1 MSHRTVREPTDPEL
15 EELRR
20 MKRQEIGR
28 VATRAHII
36 LLSNRGYSAPRIADI
51 HDVTGPMVYKWM
63 DRFDEEGPPGL
74 YDRDREGRP
83 RKIDAEV
90 EQEMER
96 LLEGNPTEEGE
107 NATRWT
113 TDRIAE
119 YLDRE
124 LGVDVHPETVRD
136 ALNRLDYSWTR
147 PRRKLPPVD
156 PEAYRKRLETIV
168 EAVSEAGPD
177 ASVLVEDETTI
188 KRFPPLRRQ
197 WQPVGEQ
204 RPVMVPTSNDDVT
217 LYGTL
222 DLTSGTTHARA
233 YEKGRSDYTIQ
244 YLESLL
250 EATSGE
256 ATSGEATSGE
266 VLLIWDQ
273 AKWHTSKKVRRW
285 LEERERIETHL
296 LPVRSPAANP
306 MEDLWR
312 ELKEQV
318 AACRSLEA
326 LLESAQQYRDNL
338 SGKEALRTASLYMN

>member
-1 MSHRTVREPTDPEL
+1 
-15 EELRR
+15 
-20 MKRQEIGR
+20 
-28 VATRAHII
+28 
-36 LLSNRGYSAPRIADI
+36 
-51 HDVTGPMVYKWM
+51 M
-63 DRFDEEGPPGL
+63 DRFDEEGPSGL

-83 RKIDAEV
+83 PKIDEEV
-90 EQEMER
+90 EQEIER
-96 LLEGNPTEEGE
+96 LLEQNPTGETLTERGE
-107 NATRWT
+107 NATRQA

-119 YLDRE
+119 HLDRE

-156 PEAYRKRLETIV
+156 SEAYRKRLEAIV
-168 EAVSEAGPD
+168 EAVSQADPD

-204 RPVMVPTSNDDVT
+204 RPVMVPESNEDFT

-222 DLTSGTTHARA
+222 DLTSGATHARA

-244 YLESLL
+244 YLESVL
-250 EATSGE
+250 EKTTGR
-256 ATSGEATSGE
+256 

-285 LEERERIETHL
+285 LEKHDRIETHL
-296 LPVRSPAANP
+296 LPVRSPETNP

-312 ELKEQV
+312 ELKERV
-318 AACRSLEA
+318 AACLERSLDT
-326 LLESAQQYRDNL
+326 LLESAQQYLANL
-338 SGKEALRTASLYMN
+338 SGKQALRTAGLYSN

>member
-1 MSHRTVREPTDPEL
+1 
-15 EELRR
+15 
-20 MKRQEIGR
+20 MKRQEVGR

-36 LLSNRGYSAPRIADI
+36 LLSDRDYSAPQISEI

-63 DRFDEEGPPGL
+63 DRFDEEGPSGL

-83 RKIDAEV
+83 PKIDEEV
-90 EQEMER
+90 EQEIER
-96 LLEGNPTEEGE
+96 LLEENPAEKGE

-119 YLDRE
+119 HLDRE
-124 LGVDVHPETVRD
+124 LGVDVHPETVRE

-147 PRRKLPPVD
+147 PRRKLPPTD
-156 PEAYRKRLETIV
+156 PEAYKERLEAIV
-168 EAVSEAGPD
+168 EAVSRAGPD

-197 WQPVGEQ
+197 WQPVGKQ
-204 RPVMVPTSNDDVT
+204 RPVMVPTSNDDFT

-233 YEKGRSDYTIQ
+233 YDKGRSDYTIQ

-250 EATSGE
+250 EAT
-256 ATSGEATSGE
+256 TGE

-273 AKWHTSKKVRRW
+273 AKWHTSKKVSRW
-285 LEERERIETHL
+285 LEKHDRIETHL
-296 LPVRSPAANP
+296 LPVRSPEINP

-318 AACRSLEA
+318 AACLERSLDA
-326 LLESAQQYRDNL
+326 LLESAKQYLANL
-338 SGKEALRTASLYMN
+338 SGKQALCTAGLYAN

>member
-1 MSHRTVREPTDPEL
+1 MSHRTVREPTEEEH
-15 EELRR
+15 EELKR
-20 MKRQEIGR
+20 MKRQEVGR

-36 LLSNRGYSAPRIADI
+36 LLSNRGYSAPQISEI

-63 DRFDEEGPPGL
+63 DRFDEEGPSGL
-74 YDRDREGRP
+74 YDREREGRP
-83 RKIDAEV
+83 PKIDEEV
-90 EQEMER
+90 EQEIER

-107 NATRWT
+107 NATRQA

-119 YLDRE
+119 HLDRE
-124 LGVDVHPETVRD
+124 LDVDVHPETVRG

-147 PRRKLPPVD
+147 PKRKLPPVD
-156 PEAYRKRLETIV
+156 PEAYRKRLEAIV
-168 EAVSEAGPD
+168 EAVSRAGPD

-204 RPVMVPTSNDDVT
+204 RPVMVPTSNDDFT

-222 DLTSGTTHARA
+222 DLTSGSTHARA
-233 YEKGRSDYTIQ
+233 YDKGRSDYTIQ

-250 EATSGE
+250 RAT
-256 ATSGEATSGE
+256 TGE

-273 AKWHTSKKVRRW
+273 AKWHTSKKVRKW
-285 LEERERIETHL
+285 LDKHDRIETHL
-296 LPVRSPAANP
+296 LPVRSPDANP

-312 ELKEQV
+312 ELKERV
-318 AACRSLEA
+318 AACLERSLDT
-326 LLESAQQYRDNL
+326 LLESAQQYLSKL
-338 SGKEALRTASLYMN
+338 SGKQALRTAGLYIN

>member
-1 MSHRTVREPTDPEL
+1 
-15 EELRR
+15 
-20 MKRQEIGR
+20 MKRQEVGR
-28 VATRAHII
+28 VSTRAHII
-36 LLSNRGYSAPRIADI
+36 LLSSRGYSAPQISRI

-83 RKIDAEV
+83 PKIDEEV
-90 EQEMER
+90 EQEIER
-96 LLEGNPTEEGE
+96 LLKGNPAEEGE

-136 ALNRLDYSWTR
+136 ALSRLDYSWTR

-156 PEAYRKRLETIV
+156 PEAYRKRLEAIV
-168 EAVSEAGPD
+168 EAVSRAGPD

-204 RPVMVPTSNDDVT
+204 RPVMVPESNDDFT

-250 EATSGE
+250 EVT
-256 ATSGEATSGE
+256 TGE

-285 LEERERIETHL
+285 LEDRDQIQTHL
-296 LPVRSPAANP
+296 LPVRSPETNP

-312 ELKEQV
+312 ELKERV
-318 AACRSLEA
+318 AACLERSLDR
-326 LLESAQQYRDNL
+326 LLESAQQYLDNL
-338 SGKEALRTASLYMN
+338 SGKQALHTAGLYVN

>member
-1 MSHRTVREPTDPEL
+1 MTHRTVREPTEQEH
-15 EELRR
+15 EELKR

-28 VATRAHII
+28 VSTRAHII
-36 LLSNRGYSAPRIADI
+36 LLSSRGYSAPQISEI

-83 RKIDAEV
+83 PKIDEEV
-90 EQEMER
+90 EQEIER

-119 YLDRE
+119 HLDRE
-124 LGVDVHPETVRD
+124 LDVDVHPETVRD

-147 PRRKLPPVD
+147 PKRKLPPVD
-156 PEAYRKRLETIV
+156 PEAYRKRLEAIV
-168 EAVSEAGPD
+168 EAVSQAGPD

-188 KRFPPLRRQ
+188 KRFPPIRRQ

-204 RPVMVPTSNDDVT
+204 RPVMVPESNEDFT

-222 DLTSGTTHARA
+222 DLTSGATHARA

-250 EATSGE
+250 EATK
-256 ATSGEATSGE
+256 GE

-273 AKWHTSKKVRRW
+273 AKWHTSKKVRQW
-285 LEERERIETHL
+285 LEKHDRIETHL
-296 LPVRSPAANP
+296 LPVRSPETNP

-318 AACRSLEA
+318 AACLERSLDT
-326 LLESAQQYRDNL
+326 LLESAQQYLSNL
-338 SGKEALRTASLYMN
+338 SGNQALRTAGLYIN

>member
-1 MSHRTVREPTDPEL
+1 MSHRTVREPTDTEL

-28 VATRAHII
+28 VSIRAHII
-36 LLSNRGYSAPRIADI
+36 LLSSRGYSAPRIADI
-51 HDVTGPMVYKWM
+51 HDVTGPMIYKWM
-63 DRFDEEGPPGL
+63 DRFEEEGPSGL

-83 RKIDAEV
+83 PKIDEEV
-90 EQEMER
+90 EQEIEK
-96 LLEGNPTEEGE
+96 LLDGNPTEEGE

-124 LGVDVHPETVRD
+124 LDLDVHPETVRD

-156 PEAYRKRLETIV
+156 PEAYRERLEAIV

-204 RPVMVPTSNDDVT
+204 RPVMVPTSNDDFT

-222 DLTSGTTHARA
+222 DLNSGTTHARA
-233 YEKGRSDYTIQ
+233 YDKGRSDYTIQ

-250 EATSGE
+250 QAT
-256 ATSGEATSGE
+256 TGE

-273 AKWHTSKKVRRW
+273 AKWHTSKKVRKW
-285 LEERERIETHL
+285 LDKHDRIETHL
-296 LPVRSPAANP
+296 LPVRSPDTNP

-318 AACRSLEA
+318 AACLERSLDT
-326 LLESAQQYRDNL
+326 LLESAQQYLGNL
-338 SGKEALRTASLYMN
+338 SGKQALRTAGLYIN

>member
-1 MSHRTVREPTDPEL
+1 
-15 EELRR
+15 

-28 VATRAHII
+28 VSTRAHII
-36 LLSNRGYSAPRIADI
+36 LLSSRGYSAPRIADI

-63 DRFDEEGPPGL
+63 ERFDEEGPSGL

-83 RKIDAEV
+83 RKIDEEV
-90 EQEMER
+90 EQEIEK
-96 LLEGNPTEEGE
+96 LLEGNPTEEGD

-113 TDRIAE
+113 TGRIAE

-156 PEAYRKRLETIV
+156 PEAYRKRLEAIV
-168 EAVSEAGPD
+168 EAVAEAGPD

-204 RPVMVPTSNDDVT
+204 RPVMVPTSNGDVT

-222 DLTSGTTHARA
+222 DLTSGSTHARA

-250 EATSGE
+250 QAT
-256 ATSGEATSGE
+256 TGE

-273 AKWHTSKKVRRW
+273 AKWHTSKKVRKW
-285 LEERERIETHL
+285 LGTHDRIETHL
-296 LPVRSPAANP
+296 LPVRSAETTP

-318 AACRSLEA
+318 AACLERSLDT
-326 LLESAQQYRDNL
+326 LLESAKQYLDNL
-338 SGKEALRTASLYMN
+338 SGKQALRTAGLYIN

>member
-1 MSHRTVREPTDPEL
+1 MSHRTVREPVEEEH
-15 EELRR
+15 EELKR
-20 MKRQEIGR
+20 MKRQEVGR

-36 LLSNRGYSAPRIADI
+36 LLSNRGYSAPQISEI

-63 DRFDEEGPPGL
+63 DRFDEEGPSGL

-83 RKIDAEV
+83 PKIDEEV
-90 EQEMER
+90 EQEIER
-96 LLEGNPTEEGE
+96 LLEENPTEKGK

-119 YLDRE
+119 HLDRE

-156 PEAYRKRLETIV
+156 PEAYRKRLEAIV
-168 EAVSEAGPD
+168 EAVSQADPD

-197 WQPVGEQ
+197 WQPIGEQ
-204 RPVMVPTSNDDVT
+204 RPVMVPNSNDDFT

-222 DLTSGTTHARA
+222 DLTSGATHARA

-250 EATSGE
+250 EETTGR
-256 ATSGEATSGE
+256 

-285 LEERERIETHL
+285 LGEHERIETHL
-296 LPVRSPAANP
+296 LPVRSPETNP

-312 ELKEQV
+312 ELKERV
-318 AACRSLEA
+318 AACLERSLDT
-326 LLESAQQYRDNL
+326 LLESAQQYLENL
-338 SGKEALRTASLYMN
+338 SGKQALRTAGLYTR

>member
-1 MSHRTVREPTDPEL
+1 MSHRTVREPTDTEL

-20 MKRQEIGR
+20 MKRQEVGR
-28 VATRAHII
+28 VSTRAHII
-36 LLSNRGYSAPRIADI
+36 LLSSRGYSAPQISEI

-83 RKIDAEV
+83 PKIDEEV
-90 EQEMER
+90 EQEIER

-119 YLDRE
+119 HLDRE
-124 LGVDVHPETVRD
+124 LDVDVHPETVRD

-156 PEAYRKRLETIV
+156 PEAYRKRLEAIV
-168 EAVSEAGPD
+168 EAVSQAGPD

-188 KRFPPLRRQ
+188 KRFPPLRKQ

-204 RPVMVPTSNDDVT
+204 RPVMVPTSNDDFT

-250 EATSGE
+250 QVTTGQ
-256 ATSGEATSGE
+256 

-273 AKWHTSKKVRRW
+273 AKWHTSKKVRKW
-285 LEERERIETHL
+285 LDKHDRIETHL
-296 LPVRSPAANP
+296 LPVRSPDTNP

-318 AACRSLEA
+318 AACLERSLDT
-326 LLESAQQYRDNL
+326 LLESAQQYLGNL
-338 SGKEALRTASLYMN
+338 SGKQALRTAGLYIS

>member
-1 MSHRTVREPTDPEL
+1 MSHRTVREPTEQEHKEL
-15 EELRR
+15 KR
-20 MKRQEIGR
+20 MKRQEVGR
-28 VATRAHII
+28 VSTRAHII
-36 LLSNRGYSAPRIADI
+36 LLSSRGYSAPQISEI

-63 DRFDEEGPPGL
+63 DRFDEEGPSGL

-83 RKIDAEV
+83 PKIDEEV
-90 EQEMER
+90 EQEIER

-119 YLDRE
+119 HLDRE
-124 LGVDVHPETVRD
+124 LDVDVHPETVRD

-156 PEAYRKRLETIV
+156 SEAYRKRLEAIV
-168 EAVSEAGPD
+168 EAVSQAGPD

-204 RPVMVPTSNDDVT
+204 HPVMVPDSNEDFT

-222 DLTSGTTHARA
+222 DLTSGATHARA

-250 EATSGE
+250 EAT
-256 ATSGEATSGE
+256 TGE

-285 LEERERIETHL
+285 LEKHDRIETHL
-296 LPVRSPAANP
+296 LPVRSPETNP

-312 ELKEQV
+312 ELKERV
-318 AACRSLEA
+318 AACLERSLDT
-326 LLESAQQYRDNL
+326 LLESARQYLSNL
-338 SGKEALRTASLYMN
+338 SGNQALRTAGLYIN

>member
-1 MSHRTVREPTDPEL
+1 
-15 EELRR
+15 
-20 MKRQEIGR
+20 MKRQEVGR
-28 VATRAHII
+28 VSTRAHIV
-36 LLSNRGYSAPRIADI
+36 LLSSRGYSAPQISDI

-63 DRFDEEGPPGL
+63 DRFDEEGPSGL

-83 RKIDAEV
+83 PKIDEEV
-90 EQEMER
+90 EQEIEK
-96 LLEGNPTEEGE
+96 LLDGNPTEEGE

-124 LGVDVHPETVRD
+124 LDVDVHPETVRG

-147 PRRKLPPVD
+147 PKRKLPPVD
-156 PEAYRKRLETIV
+156 PEAYRKRLEAIV
-168 EAVSEAGPD
+168 EAVSQAGPD

-204 RPVMVPTSNDDVT
+204 RPVMVPTSNDDFT

-222 DLTSGTTHARA
+222 DLTSGSTHARA
-233 YEKGRSDYTIQ
+233 YDKGRSDYTIQ

-250 EATSGE
+250 RATTGQ
-256 ATSGEATSGE
+256 
-266 VLLIWDQ
+266 VLLVWDQ
-273 AKWHTSKKVRRW
+273 AKWHTSKKVRKW
-285 LEERERIETHL
+285 LDKHDRIETHL
-296 LPVRSPAANP
+296 LPVRSPDANP

-318 AACRSLEA
+318 AACLERSLDT
-326 LLESAQQYRDNL
+326 LLESAQQYLSKL
-338 SGKEALRTASLYMN
+338 SGNQALRTAGLYIN

>member
-1 MSHRTVREPTDPEL
+1 MSHRTVREPTDTEL

-20 MKRQEIGR
+20 MKRQEVGR

-36 LLSNRGYSAPRIADI
+36 LLSSRGYSAPRIANI

-63 DRFDEEGPPGL
+63 DRFDEEGPSGL

-83 RKIDAEV
+83 PKIDEEV
-90 EQEMER
+90 EQEIER
-96 LLEGNPTEEGE
+96 LIEGNPTEEGE

-113 TDRIAE
+113 TDRVAE

-124 LGVDVHPETVRD
+124 LDVDVHPETVRD

-156 PEAYRKRLETIV
+156 PEAYRNRLEAIV
-168 EAVSEAGPD
+168 EAVSRAGPD

-204 RPVMVPTSNDDVT
+204 RPVMVPTSNDDFT

-222 DLTSGTTHARA
+222 DLTSGTTHVRA
-233 YEKGRSDYTIQ
+233 YDKGRSDYTIQ

-250 EATSGE
+250 QAT
-256 ATSGEATSGE
+256 TGE

-273 AKWHTSKKVRRW
+273 AKWHTSKKVRKW
-285 LEERERIETHL
+285 LDKYDRIETHL
-296 LPVRSPAANP
+296 LPVRSPDTNP

-318 AACRSLEA
+318 AACLERSLDT
-326 LLESAQQYRDNL
+326 LLESAKQYLSNL
-338 SGKEALRTASLYMN
+338 SGKQALRTAGLYIN

>member
-1 MSHRTVREPTDPEL
+1 MSHRTVREPTDTEL

-20 MKRQEIGR
+20 MKRQEVGR

-36 LLSNRGYSAPRIADI
+36 LLSSRGYSAPRIANI

-63 DRFDEEGPPGL
+63 DRFDEEGPSGL

-83 RKIDAEV
+83 PKIDEEV
-90 EQEMER
+90 EQEIER
-96 LLEGNPTEEGE
+96 LIEGNPTEEGE

-113 TDRIAE
+113 TDRVAE

-124 LGVDVHPETVRD
+124 LDVDVHPETVRD

-156 PEAYRKRLETIV
+156 PEAYRNRLEAIV
-168 EAVSEAGPD
+168 EAVSRAGPD

-204 RPVMVPTSNDDVT
+204 RPVMVPTSNDDFT

-222 DLTSGTTHARA
+222 DLTSGTTHVRA
-233 YEKGRSDYTIQ
+233 YDKGRSDYTVQ

-250 EATSGE
+250 QAT
-256 ATSGEATSGE
+256 TGE

-273 AKWHTSKKVRRW
+273 AKWHTSKKVRKW
-285 LEERERIETHL
+285 LDKYDRIETHL
-296 LPVRSPAANP
+296 LPVRSPDTNP

-318 AACRSLEA
+318 AACLERSLDT
-326 LLESAQQYRDNL
+326 LLESAKQYLANL
-338 SGKEALRTASLYMN
+338 SGKQALRTAGLYVN

>member
-1 MSHRTVREPTDPEL
+1 
-15 EELRR
+15 

-28 VATRAHII
+28 VSTRAHII
-36 LLSNRGYSAPRIADI
+36 LLSSRGYSAPRIADI

-63 DRFDEEGPPGL
+63 ERFDEEGPSGL

-83 RKIDAEV
+83 RKIDEEV
-90 EQEMER
+90 EQEIEK
-96 LLEGNPTEEGE
+96 LLEGNPTEEGD

-113 TDRIAE
+113 TGRIAE

-156 PEAYRKRLETIV
+156 PEAYRKRLEAIV
-168 EAVSEAGPD
+168 EAVAEAGPD

-204 RPVMVPTSNDDVT
+204 RPVMVPTSNGDVT

-222 DLTSGTTHARA
+222 DLTSGSTHARA

-250 EATSGE
+250 QAT
-256 ATSGEATSGE
+256 TGE

-273 AKWHTSKKVRRW
+273 AKWHTSKKVRKW
-285 LEERERIETHL
+285 LGTHDRIETHL
-296 LPVRSPAANP
+296 LPVRSPETNP

-318 AACRSLEA
+318 AACLERSLDT
-326 LLESAQQYRDNL
+326 LLESAKQYLDNL
-338 SGKEALRTASLYMN
+338 SGKQALRTAGLYIN

>member
-1 MSHRTVREPTDPEL
+1 M
-15 EELRR
+15 
-20 MKRQEIGR
+20 I
-28 VATRAHII
+28 
-36 LLSNRGYSAPRIADI
+36 
-51 HDVTGPMVYKWM
+51 YKWM
-63 DRFDEEGPPGL
+63 DRFDEEGPSGL

-83 RKIDAEV
+83 PKIDEEV
-90 EQEMER
+90 EQEIEQ
-96 LLEGNPTEEGE
+96 LLEEDPAEKGE

-119 YLDRE
+119 HLDRE
-124 LGVDVHPETVRD
+124 LGVDVHPETVRE

-147 PRRKLPPVD
+147 PRRKLPPTD
-156 PEAYRKRLETIV
+156 PAAYRERLEAIV
-168 EAVSEAGPD
+168 QAVSRAGPD

-204 RPVMVPTSNDDVT
+204 RPVMVPASNDDFT

-222 DLTSGTTHARA
+222 DLTSGTTHVRA
-233 YEKGRSDYTIQ
+233 YDKGRSDYTIQ

-250 EATSGE
+250 QAT
-256 ATSGEATSGE
+256 TGE

-273 AKWHTSKKVRRW
+273 AKWHTSKKVRKW
-285 LEERERIETHL
+285 LDKHDRIETHL
-296 LPVRSPAANP
+296 LPVRSPDTNP

-318 AACRSLEA
+318 AACLERSLDT
-326 LLESAQQYRDNL
+326 LLESAKQYLANL
-338 SGKEALRTASLYMN
+338 SGKQALCTAGLYIN

>member
-1 MSHRTVREPTDPEL
+1 MSHRTVREPVEEEH
-15 EELRR
+15 EELKR
-20 MKRQEIGR
+20 MKRQEVGR

-36 LLSNRGYSAPRIADI
+36 LLSNRGYSAPQISEI

-63 DRFDEEGPPGL
+63 DRFDEEGPSGL

-83 RKIDAEV
+83 PKIDEEV
-90 EQEMER
+90 EQEIER

-107 NATRWT
+107 NATRQA

-119 YLDRE
+119 HLDRE

-156 PEAYRKRLETIV
+156 PEAYRKRLEAIV
-168 EAVSEAGPD
+168 EAVSQADPD

-197 WQPVGEQ
+197 WQPIGEQ
-204 RPVMVPTSNDDVT
+204 RPVMVPNSNDDFT

-222 DLTSGTTHARA
+222 DLTSGATHARA

-250 EATSGE
+250 EETTGR
-256 ATSGEATSGE
+256 

-285 LEERERIETHL
+285 LGEHERIETHL
-296 LPVRSPAANP
+296 LPVRSPETNP

-312 ELKEQV
+312 ELKERV
-318 AACRSLEA
+318 AACLERSLDT
-326 LLESAQQYRDNL
+326 LLESAQQYLENL
-338 SGKEALRTASLYMN
+338 SGKQALRTAGLYTR

>member
-1 MSHRTVREPTDPEL
+1 
-15 EELRR
+15 
-20 MKRQEIGR
+20 
-28 VATRAHII
+28 
-36 LLSNRGYSAPRIADI
+36 
-51 HDVTGPMVYKWM
+51 M
-63 DRFDEEGPPGL
+63 DRFDEEGPSGL

-83 RKIDAEV
+83 PKIDEEV
-90 EQEMER
+90 EQEIER
-96 LLEGNPTEEGE
+96 LLEQNPTERGE

-119 YLDRE
+119 HLDRE

-156 PEAYRKRLETIV
+156 SEAYRKRLEAIV
-168 EAVSEAGPD
+168 EAVSQADPD

-204 RPVMVPTSNDDVT
+204 RPVMVPESNEDFT

-222 DLTSGTTHARA
+222 DLTSGATHARA

-244 YLESLL
+244 YLESVL
-250 EATSGE
+250 EKTTGR
-256 ATSGEATSGE
+256 

-285 LEERERIETHL
+285 LEKHDRIETHL
-296 LPVRSPAANP
+296 LPVRSPETNP

-312 ELKEQV
+312 ELKERV
-318 AACRSLEA
+318 AACLERSLDT
-326 LLESAQQYRDNL
+326 LLESAQQYLANL
-338 SGKEALRTASLYMN
+338 SGKQALRTAGLYSN